1 MNTAQLLLLA
11 VYLCLVLEAWNHR
24 SPLKS
29 KEAPYAHEAGALV
42 RAMCGR
48 ERRDCKAYVRRDC
61 SISYAMG
68 RICHFFSSEKILTC
82 LARSSAY
89 CYSFSQ
95 VFRKSNFHVEEHPFA
110 AKRFSEAR
118 SLNHVEHLWI

>member
-68 RICHFFSSEKILTC
+68 RICHFFFIRKNINLSGSLERLLLLFLPSI
-82 LARSSAY
+82 
-89 CYSFSQ
+89 SQ
-95 VFRKSNFHVEEHPFA
+95 EQFPC
-110 AKRFSEAR
+110 
-118 SLNHVEHLWI
+118 